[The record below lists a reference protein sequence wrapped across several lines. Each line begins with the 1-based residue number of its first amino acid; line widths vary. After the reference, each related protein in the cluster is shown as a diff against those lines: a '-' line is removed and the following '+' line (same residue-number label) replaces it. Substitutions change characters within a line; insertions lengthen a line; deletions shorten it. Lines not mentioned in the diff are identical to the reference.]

1 MRIKDLLFSLLFLGL
16 CAFPDADV
24 SAQSRTAKELKPV
37 CDSLAV
43 LLKERTGV
51 DNKLILKNVT
61 HRGSALDFYFD
72 ISLSDYPWRTE
83 DIAWFRKALRG
94 MLPQKYC
101 KYSIDRIYTNLLSY
115 DVLGCPPL
123 NNSGSPGKSKQRV
136 PAPSESKPLVRPLD
150 GQNFSKGLSGR
161 HIAVWHSHGRYYNL
175 CEDRWK
181 WQRPFLFHTCED
193 LFTQSL
199 VLPFLIPMLEN
210 AGAVVLTP
218 RERDIQTN
226 EVIVDN
232 DAMHTSR
239 TKGSLEST
247 GIWDNVSG
255 GFADTSE
262 VYLDGQN
269 PFTSGTYLKAPSVGK
284 QQNAGIVWRPEIPE
298 RGSYAVYVSYKSLS
312 NSTES
317 ARYTV
322 RHAGGAS
329 TFSVNQKMGGGMWV
343 YLGTFVFD
351 KGNSG
356 CVELSNATS
365 SGEHG
370 TVVTADAV
378 RFGGGMGNIARGTSD
393 STAAVSGLPR
403 YCEGARYNL
412 QWSGF
417 DRKLYSPFECGNDYK
432 DDYSCRG
439 DWVAY
444 LSGGSRI
451 DPKHPGK
458 GIPFDLALGLHSD
471 AGTTPNDSIV
481 GTLAIYTYKSEGRSE
496 LPSKESRLTNREFAD
511 MVQSQFVHDIRE
523 NFDTLWTRRQ
533 IWNRAYRES
542 RTPSCPSM
550 LLEMLSH
557 QNFADMKHG
566 LNPEFRFSASRA
578 IYKGMLKYLSNRY
591 GCNYAVQPL
600 PVDNLGVSFGHSST
614 AVLQWKPVEDRLE
627 PTASPKGYIVYTR
640 IDDGAFDTGRILT
653 PKDIRK
659 LDGGTLSCSFPI
671 EEGHIYSFK
680 VVAFNDGGRSF
691 PSETVC
697 IALPKECSERKVL
710 IVNNFYRV
718 SAPVDFDTPLYS
730 GFDNYTDSGV
740 PYIQDIAFTGVMHQF
755 HRESPYCN
763 DDNAGFGSSFRDYA
777 CTKVAGNSFDNI
789 FTHGRALLDAG
800 YAFYSCSNETFIADS
815 LFSEAAWTVDLICGK
830 QLTSVVCGNSR
841 YTVFPAELRS
851 RLTSYALGGG
861 NIITSGAYIA
871 TDIYEPVFATA
882 VSAESRQASINFAS
896 DILGYK
902 HCGTHA
908 SRSGRLM
915 SVRNL
920 PLLRPGINA
929 RLSGDAGFPT
939 APNPDIYCVENP
951 NGLIPASASAR
962 TFLRYADTEIS
973 AAVHYSAKTHK
984 AVSFGFPLETL
995 VSPSDLSA
1003 LLSASLDFISGK

>member
-1 MRIKDLLFSLLFLGL
+1 MKIKDLLLSLLIFGI
-16 CAFPDADV
+16 CTFTAADTM
-24 SAQSRTAKELKPV
+24 AQSRTAKELKPV

-51 DNKLILKNVT
+51 DNKLTLKNVT
-61 HRGSALDFYFD
+61 RRGSALDFYFD
-72 ISLSDYPWRTE
+72 ISLSDYPWRSE
-83 DIAWFRKALRG
+83 DIAWFRKTLRK

-101 KYSIDRIYTNLLSY
+101 KYSIDRIYTNLLPY
-115 DVLGCPPL
+115 DVLDCPPL
-123 NNSGSPGKSKQRV
+123 KNSGSPSKSKQRV
-136 PAPSESKPLVRPLD
+136 KDPSREKPLVRSLD

-175 CEDRWK
+175 CEERWK
-181 WQRPFLFHTCED
+181 WQRPFLFQTCED
-193 LFTQSL
+193 LFTQSF

-232 DAMHTSR
+232 DAQLTSR
-239 TKGSLEST
+239 TKGSFKTT
-247 GIWDNVSG
+247 GKWENIPG

-262 VYLDGQN
+262 VYFDRQN
-269 PFTSGTYLKAPSVGK
+269 PFAAGSFLKATTVGK
-284 QQNAGIVWRPEIPE
+284 KQNAGVIWRPEIPE

-312 NSTES
+312 NSTEA

-322 RHAGGAS
+322 HHAGGSSA
-329 TFSVNQKMGGGMWV
+329 FSVNQKMGGGMWV

-351 KGNSG
+351 KGADSY
-356 CVELSNATS
+356 VELSNATDT
-365 SGEHG
+365 GEHG

-378 RFGGGMGNIARGTSD
+378 RFGGGMGNIARGVAD
-393 STAAVSGLPR
+393 STATISGLPR

-417 DRKLYSPFECGNDYK
+417 DDRLYSPFECGNDYK

-439 DWVAY
+439 DWVTHLA
-444 LSGGSRI
+444 GDSRI
-451 DPKHPGK
+451 DPKHPGR

-471 AGTTPNDSIV
+471 AGVTPNDSII

-511 MVQSQFVHDIRE
+511 MVQSQVVHDIRE
-523 NFDTLWTRRQ
+523 DYDTLWARRQ
-533 IWNRAYRES
+533 IWNRSYRAS

-557 QNFADMKHG
+557 QNFADMRHG
-566 LNPEFRFSASRA
+566 LNPEFRFSVSRA
-578 IYKGMLKYLSNRY
+578 VYKGMLKYLSNRY

-600 PVDNLGVSFGHSST
+600 PVDNLGVSFGPEST

-640 IDDGAFDTGRILT
+640 IDDGAFDTGRILA
-653 PKDIRK
+653 PEDIRK
-659 LDGGTLSCSFPI
+659 LDGGILSCSLPL
-671 EEGHIYSFK
+671 EEGHICSFR

-697 IALPKECSERKVL
+697 IALPKGCNGRKVL
-710 IVNNFYRV
+710 TVNNFDRV
-718 SAPVDFDTPLYS
+718 SAPADFDTPLYS

-755 HRESPYCN
+755 HRESQYCD

-800 YAFYSCSNETFIADS
+800 YAFYSCSNETFITDS
-815 LFSEAAWTVDLICGK
+815 LFSAPAWTVDLICGK
-830 QLTSVVCGNSR
+830 QLTTAIGECSR
-841 YTVFPAELRS
+841 YSVFPAELQK
-851 RLTSYALGGG
+851 RLTDYALEGG
-861 NIITSGAYIA
+861 NIIISGSYIA
-871 TDIYEPVFATA
+871 TDIYEPIFATA
-882 VSAESRQASINFAS
+882 VSSEARQASIDFAAN
-896 DILGYK
+896 ILGYK

-915 SVRNL
+915 SVRNR
-920 PLLRPGINA
+920 PLFKSGINV
-929 RLSGDAGFPT
+929 RLSSDAGFPT
-939 APNPDIYCVENP
+939 KPNPDIYCVENP

-995 VSPSDLSA
+995 ASPSDLSA
-1003 LLSASLDFISGK
+1003 LLSASLDYISGK